1 MHPVLR
7 SPRSSLRPTLALT
20 AAGVL
25 ALAAPAL
32 AAPAADPGP
41 GFSVR
46 HMDPSVAPGADF
58 ARFAAGGWYTRT
70 TIPAD
75 KSRWGGFDELAERNW
90 GHVRALV
97 EAAAANPGAA
107 GSNPQKVG
115 DLFASA
121 LDVAMINAR
130 GLQPIE
136 PMLARIAAVTT
147 REELVAIC
155 AEMHLELGNPLLGMA
170 FYADQ
175 KKSDT
180 YAFYLG
186 QGGLSLPSKDYYF
199 SEKFARERWEFLGHV
214 ARMLELAGEKRE
226 TAYRQAEVVLSLEKA
241 MAENAKPPVE
251 LRDRLANYHKMTLA
265 DAVAAYPSLPLR
277 RLIDGLG
284 VPARVTDV
292 IVGQPKF
299 LEGLGRLLQERP
311 LDEWKT
317 YVRWHLL
324 SASAPYLKE
333 TLDEER
339 FRFQG
344 TVLNGTPQQEPR
356 WQRAA
361 RRVDGLIGD
370 ALGQLYVARHFPP
383 ESKARMLEMIGNIQ
397 AVMRDRLTSLD
408 WMSEETRRKAL
419 AKFDRFEAMIGYTEK
434 WRDYSGVEIRRDD
447 YHGNVVRAARAESR
461 RRIDRTGTKVD
472 KREWGMTP
480 STVNAYYSPV
490 TNQIVFPAGI
500 LQPPFFDP
508 AMDDAVNYGA
518 IGGVIGHEITH
529 GYDDQGRRS
538 DADGNLLDWW
548 TPEDNAKFRERAQRV
563 VEQFNGYQALPG
575 LAINGQLALG
585 ENIADLGGV
594 SIAFE
599 ALQRSLKGKPAPAKI
614 DGYTAEQRFFL
625 SWAQQWRTAY
635 RDDAM
640 RLQVA
645 RGPHAP
651 GNFRAIG
658 PLVNFQPFYDAFGIK
673 EGDKLWKAPAERA
686 KIW

>member
-1 MHPVLR
+1 
-7 SPRSSLRPTLALT
+7 
-20 AAGVL
+20 
-25 ALAAPAL
+25 
-32 AAPAADPGP
+32 
-41 GFSVR
+41 
-46 HMDPSVAPGADF
+46 MDPSVAPGADF

-107 GSNPQKVG
+107 GSNTQKVG

-121 LDVAMINAR
+121 LDVATINAR

-147 REELVAIC
+147 REDLAAVC

-538 DADGNLLDWW
+538 DADGNLVDWW